1 MGKTTLAR
9 RLAQETGA
17 SHLRVDTVENQLNQ
31 WGVTPLDDLGYRICY
46 ELAKDQLSLG
56 NSVIADT
63 VNPIEITRKAWR
75 EVASQLD
82 CPFVEIEI
90 YCSDVEVHKTRVET
104 RACDIEGFTLPDWL
118 AVRSREYVAWSKDAI
133 QVDSSIGSV
142 DEVFAKLLQSLEKF
156 QS

>member
-9 RLAQETGA
+9 KLAKETGA
-17 SHLRVDTVENQLNQ
+17 THLRVDTVENQLNQ
-31 WGVTPLDDLGYRICY
+31 WGVTPLDYLGYRICY

-63 VNPIEITRKAWR
+63 VNPIGITRKAWR
-75 EVASQLD
+75 DVASQID
-82 CPFVEIEI
+82 CPFVDIEI
-90 YCSDVEVHKTRVET
+90 YCSDIEIHKTRVET
-104 RACDIEGFTLPDWL
+104 RASDIDGFTLPDWL
-118 AVRSREYVAWSKDAI
+118 KVCDREYEAWSKDAI
-133 QVDSSIGSV
+133 QIDSSIGSV